1 MERNS
6 RPLVVAFDGSPEARA
21 AVRAASELM
30 PGRRLLVTTV
40 WEPSVIAPPQSLGMP
55 YPRPDS
61 EDIEACERAEHDYAG
76 TTAEAGASLARD
88 LGAEAEAVVLSDDA
102 GVAEVIMGLAERRDA
117 AAIVAGRRG
126 LGAIRSTVFG
136 STSRALLETS
146 RRPVLVVHPDAGES

>member
-1 MERNS
+1 MEQNS
-6 RPLVVAFDGSPEARA
+6 RPLVVAFDGSSEARA

-40 WEPSVIAPPQSLGMP
+40 WEPSLIAPPQSLGMP
-55 YPRPDS
+55 YARPDS
-61 EDIEACERAEHDYAG
+61 EEIEAFDRAEHDAA
-76 TTAEAGASLARD
+76 TTAEFGARLARD

-102 GVAEVIMGLAERRDA
+102 DVAEVIMGLAERHDA

-136 STSRALLETS
+136 STSRALLETT